1 LLDMGLGAVVQSPT
15 VAAAMPCQPAIM
27 DNGTSM
33 AMAMLQPAVKHGIM
47 QFWGFCPF
55 GCLASP
61 RGPAAPPQAMMG
73 CCPAGCS
80 AEGQAAVLAAGG
92 AEAVVGALRAHVGV
106 AAVQEWGCRAACN
119 LAGSAEGK
127 AAVLAVGGATA
138 VVGALR
144 SPEQSAT
151 REPAAAAPQRASSQ
165 QEDAW
170 REAHEAD
177 VQLAEA
183 VVEARQN
190 AVINAEL

>member
-1 LLDMGLGAVVQSPT
+1 
-15 VAAAMPCQPAIM
+15 
-27 DNGTSM
+27 
-33 AMAMLQPAVKHGIM
+33 
-47 QFWGFCPF
+47 
-55 GCLASP
+55 
-61 RGPAAPPQAMMG
+61 
-73 CCPAGCS
+73 
-80 AEGQAAVLAAGG
+80 
-92 AEAVVGALRAHVGV
+92 
-106 AAVQEWGCRAACN
+106 
-119 LAGSAEGK
+119 
-127 AAVLAVGGATA
+127 VLAVAGGTA